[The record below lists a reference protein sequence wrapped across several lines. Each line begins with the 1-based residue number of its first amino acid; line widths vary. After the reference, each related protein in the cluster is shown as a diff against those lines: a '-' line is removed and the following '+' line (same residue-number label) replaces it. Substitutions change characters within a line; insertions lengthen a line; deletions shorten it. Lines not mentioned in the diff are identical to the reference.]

1 MPLTLEEA
9 VDRVPLW
16 RGAAGLS
23 VTPLPG
29 GITNLNYRVDA
40 DGQAFVLRIGLEGAE
55 LLGIDRRREHR
66 CMVTAGRTG
75 VAPAVVYARP
85 GEGLLVTRFTPGRSL
100 VPGRAVRGKVR
111 TRVVRAMR
119 RYHTGPPFAG
129 RFSPSRTLE
138 TYLAAARGGR
148 SPLPQDADRLF
159 EQVSSIAAIL
169 RRIRSAPRPCHNDL
183 WGRNL
188 IDDGRRVH
196 IVDWE
201 YAAMGDLFFDLA
213 NFAIYHCPTDG
224 ADAALLSAYFGRARP
239 STLARLKLMKIV
251 AELRE
256 ALWYMVSLR
265 LPTGRGAAVA
275 PAAAHFRRCRQ
286 ALAQRRLPD
295 WLEAVTRRG

>member
-1 MPLTLEEA
+1 VRLA
-9 VDRVPLW
+9 
-16 RGAAGLS
+16 

-66 CMVTAGRTG
+66 CMVAASRAG
-75 VAPAVVYARP
+75 VAPEVVYARP

-100 VPGRAVRGKVR
+100 VPGRAVRGTLR
-111 TRVVRAMR
+111 ARVVRAMR
-119 RYHTGPPFAG
+119 RCHGGPPFVG

-138 TYLAAARGGR
+138 TYLAAARGGP
-148 SPLPQDADRLF
+148 SPLPPDADRLV
-159 EQVSSIAAIL
+159 ERVSSIAAIL
-169 RRIRSAPRPCHNDL
+169 RRSRAAPQPCHNDL

-201 YAAMGDLFFDLA
+201 YAGMGDRFFDLA

-256 ALWYMVSLR
+256 ALWYVVSLR
-265 LPTGRGAAVA
+265 LPTGRRRGAAS
-275 PAAAHFRRCRQ
+275 AAAHFRRCRQ
-286 ALAQRRLPD
+286 ALADPRLPC
-295 WLEAVTRRG
+295 WFEAVTRRE